1 MKKRQLE
8 KYFPIFVLPAFAA
21 FCIGFIYPFLHG
33 IYLSFCNFRT
43 TSDARFV
50 GISNYVNAFTDKG
63 FLYSFVFTAVF
74 TLVSVT
80 LINLFAFAV
89 AYILKGDARR

>member
-1 MKKRQLE
+1 MNKRQLA

-21 FCIGFIYPFLHG
+21 FCIGFLYPFAHG

-50 GISNYVNAFTDKG
+50 ENRQK
-63 FLYSFVFTAVF
+63 
-74 TLVSVT
+74 
-80 LINLFAFAV
+80 
-89 AYILKGDARR
+89 